1 MGSGPTFVIGD
12 WAIWQKHDPPAL
24 VRVMRCLPD
33 DPRGFSVYGVHRDRV
48 EIAEDVAV
56 AADQLRP
63 LAPDETVELARMDE
77 RLGKR

>member
-1 MGSGPTFVIGD
+1 MGSGPAFEIGD

-24 VRVMRCLPD
+24 VRVTRCLPD
-33 DPRGFSVYGVHRDRV
+33 DTRGRSMYGVHRDRM
-48 EIAEDVAV
+48 EIAEDDAV

-63 LAPDETVELARMDE
+63 LAPDETVELVRMDE